1 MLKTITPIDNS
12 IYVEREY
19 ATSSKI
25 NDSLDKSK
33 AVFKKWSST
42 PLDIR
47 KKILT
52 KMRWISTKKKE

>member
-19 ATSSKI
+19 STSTAI

-33 AVFKKWSST
+33 AVFNLWRST
-42 PLDIR
+42 PCLLYTSDAAD
-47 KKILT
+47 
-52 KMRWISTKKKE
+52 E

>member
-19 ATSSKI
+19 SSPSII

-33 AVFKKWSST
+33 AIFKSWRST
-42 PLDIR
+42 PLETR

-52 KMRWISTKKKE
+52 KLSKGI

>member
-19 ATSSKI
+19 STPSII

-33 AVFKKWSST
+33 AVFHSWRST
-42 PLDIR
+42 PLETR

-52 KMRWISTKKKE
+52 KFQIL